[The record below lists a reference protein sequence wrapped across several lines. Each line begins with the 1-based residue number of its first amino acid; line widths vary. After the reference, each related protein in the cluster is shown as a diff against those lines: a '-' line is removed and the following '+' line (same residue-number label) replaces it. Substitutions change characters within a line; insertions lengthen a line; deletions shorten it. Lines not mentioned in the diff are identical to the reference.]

1 MKRLLVGCTLLTL
14 CSLNAIGQNTS
25 DMLEKAISGVVTVA
39 VYETEIGKRSMGFRG
54 AASEMAYT
62 KMLDLTGAQGS
73 GSGFLV
79 KKNGKNYVV
88 TNAHVVEEAS
98 DKSGSLYVYS
108 INRKKYEAKLIGGDS
123 FYDIAVLELL
133 NNPGNEMQ
141 TLNFRTSE
149 ARIGE
154 NVFAI
159 GNPLGEYP
167 YSVSEGI
174 ISAKNRVRGGLTGKF
189 GFLQTTATVIW
200 GNSGGP
206 LIDEK
211 GEVVGINS
219 QIAFAKRGQ
228 QAIWQPQINFA
239 LEGALSQRL
248 VNEIIENNGLVKRA
262 FLGLELSEYTDEDGI
277 STGNPTIAFVVDG
290 SPAEGLKSYLNYT
303 IEKVNDNEVRNLQ
316 EILGEFEKL
325 KPNDEVRIGLK
336 KGSDSKIV
344 NLQTVKLDATNA
356 ATLAK
361 TVTKSWDITLDES
374 VKNELGVSFAP
385 SAKGIVSNIGSGNYG
400 NSKPQNDSWNII
412 AAGLV
417 EDGNQMIWRTKDA
430 ADLSTAMRLSGMTGV
445 VDLVLFKKGGNPQ
458 MKSDYLVYRQP
469 LSDNESYGRSVLW
482 Y

>member
-159 GNPLGEYP
+159 GNPLG
-167 YSVSEGI
+167 
-174 ISAKNRVRGGLTGKF
+174 
-189 GFLQTTATVIW
+189 
-200 GNSGGP
+200 
-206 LIDEK
+206 
-211 GEVVGINS
+211 
-219 QIAFAKRGQ
+219 
-228 QAIWQPQINFA
+228 
-239 LEGALSQRL
+239 
-248 VNEIIENNGLVKRA
+248 
-262 FLGLELSEYTDEDGI
+262 
-277 STGNPTIAFVVDG
+277 
-290 SPAEGLKSYLNYT
+290 
-303 IEKVNDNEVRNLQ
+303 
-316 EILGEFEKL
+316 
-325 KPNDEVRIGLK
+325 
-336 KGSDSKIV
+336 
-344 NLQTVKLDATNA
+344 
-356 ATLAK
+356 
-361 TVTKSWDITLDES
+361 
-374 VKNELGVSFAP
+374 
-385 SAKGIVSNIGSGNYG
+385 
-400 NSKPQNDSWNII
+400 
-412 AAGLV
+412 
-417 EDGNQMIWRTKDA
+417 
-430 ADLSTAMRLSGMTGV
+430 
-445 VDLVLFKKGGNPQ
+445 
-458 MKSDYLVYRQP
+458 
-469 LSDNESYGRSVLW
+469 
-482 Y
+482 